1 MWKKKGGEDMEEW
14 TTLISNLG
22 FPIACCVAL
31 YIQNNKLR
39 ESIDSLKDLIKENTV
54 MTKAF
59 LDAQK
64 GGKDD

>member
-1 MWKKKGGEDMEEW
+1 MEEW

-39 ESIDSLKDLIKENTV
+39 ESIDSLNDLIKENTV

>member
-1 MWKKKGGEDMEEW
+1 MEEW

-22 FPIACCVAL
+22 FPIACCIAL

-39 ESIDSLKDLIKENTV
+39 ESIDSLKDMIKENTV
-54 MTKAF
+54 MTKTF
-59 LDAQK
+59 IETQK

>member
-1 MWKKKGGEDMEEW
+1 MEEW

-39 ESIDSLKDLIKENTV
+39 ESIDSLKDLIKENTI

-59 LDAQK
+59 IDSQK
-64 GGKDD
+64 GSEKND

>member
-1 MWKKKGGEDMEEW
+1 MEEW

-39 ESIDSLKDLIKENTV
+39 ESIDSLKDIIKENTV
-54 MTKAF
+54 MTKTF
-59 LDAQK
+59 MDIQK
-64 GGKDD
+64 GSEKND

>member
-1 MWKKKGGEDMEEW
+1 MEEW

-39 ESIDSLKDLIKENTV
+39 ESIDSLKDLIKEYTV

-64 GGKDD
+64 GGKDG

>member
-1 MWKKKGGEDMEEW
+1 MEEW

-39 ESIDSLKDLIKENTV
+39 ESIDSLKDIIKENTV

-59 LDAQK
+59 IENQK
-64 GGKDD
+64 GSEKND

>member
-1 MWKKKGGEDMEEW
+1 MDEW

-64 GGKDD
+64 GGNND

>member
-1 MWKKKGGEDMEEW
+1 MEEW

-39 ESIDSLKDLIKENTV
+39 ESIDSLKDMIKENTV
-54 MTKAF
+54 MTKT
-59 LDAQK
+59 LIETQK